1 MMNSFKSLLD
11 QFPFPL
17 FLAPME
23 EVTDSSFR
31 LICKSLGADFLIS
44 EFVSSE
50 ALIREVDKSYKKLSF
65 HENERPFGIQI
76 FGHDEQSLV
85 KAAIIAEEQNPDFID
100 INWGCPVKKVV
111 AKGAGSAILKDIPK
125 MIRLTK
131 SVVDAVKLPVTV
143 KTRLGWDHTDKPIVE
158 VSKKLQDIGIQA
170 ITIHG
175 RTRSQL
181 YSGEADWTLIGEVK
195 NSPEIIIPVIGNG
208 DINTPQKALEFKN
221 KFGVDA
227 IMIGRG
233 AIGNPWIF
241 RDIKSLL
248 NQESISLPTIQE
260 RIDLV
265 LFHLQEA
272 AIIKGERSAVLE
284 MRRHYAGYFK
294 GIFNFKPVKMKL
306 MSALSIQECQEAL
319 NLLEPESLDC

>member
-1 MMNSFKSLLD
+1 MNYFKTLLD

-31 LICKSLGADFLIS
+31 LICKSFGADFLIS

-50 ALIREVDKSYKKLSF
+50 ALIRDVDKSFKKLAFS
-65 HENERPFGIQI
+65 ENERPFGIQI
-76 FGHDEQSLV
+76 FGHDEHSLI
-85 KAAIIAEEQNPDFID
+85 KAALIAEEQNPDFID

-143 KTRLGWDHTDKPIVE
+143 KTRLGWDQTDKPIVE
-158 VSKKLQDIGIQA
+158 VSKKLQDVGIQA

-181 YSGEADWTLIGEVK
+181 YSGDADWTLIGEVK
-195 NSPEIIIPVIGNG
+195 NSPDIIIPVIGNG
-208 DINTPQKALEFKN
+208 DINTPQKALDFKN
-221 KFGVDA
+221 KYGVDA

-241 RDIKSLL
+241 RDIKSIL
-248 NQESISLPTIQE
+248 NQEPISIPTIQE
-260 RIDLV
+260 RIDIV
-265 LFHLQEA
+265 IRHLQEFQP
-272 AIIKGERSAVLE
+272 
-284 MRRHYAGYFK
+284 FK
-294 GIFNFKPVKMKL
+294 KEL
-306 MSALSIQECQEAL
+306 TL
-319 NLLEPESLDC
+319 